1 MKLRADLFRA
11 IAAECYAA
19 AQKVKTLEVRQ
30 AYLELTQGWREL
42 ADEIERLDRNQPK
55 HLPELH
61 VATERRSRQQR
72 DPIVFDEQHVSFRRR
87 LVAQGRRSSTGGR

>member
-11 IAAECYAA
+11 IAAECYAT

-61 VATERRSRQQR
+61 VATERGRQQR